1 MPTGRKSLAALP
13 FAFPH
18 LSRPPRLER
27 VNDGD
32 WSDSDSDV
40 EDVLFHAGERLVW
53 RQYPNGRAAESH
65 DQHPRACKEWCCDK
79 DSDESQGAVLQT
91 SPPRSSTDESNDS
104 RNFWDHAAR
113 VLGKAG
119 VGPASPSVARRQFQ
133 RHVGKENCPPNLQA
147 TQTEARDASARE
159 PVSAAVF
166 ESAIEKTAAL
176 RLSKEHAPVP
186 DRGGVLAQLTQGDC
200 VLRSAL
206 PAKCQ
211 ERQCHKPH
219 QREDCATLWNGRRQ
233 AVSVGVSR
241 WL

>member
-79 DSDESQGAVLQT
+79 DSDDSQGAVLQT

-119 VGPASPSVARRQFQ
+119 MGPASPSVARRQFQ
-133 RHVGKENCPPNLQA
+133 RHVGKENCPPKPPKQKPGTPA
-147 TQTEARDASARE
+147 PGSPSARPSLSRRLRRRRHSVSARSMPRCPTAARECTLLVRRWLSIITPSDLSWLDASWLNAI
-159 PVSAAVF
+159 AAF
-166 ESAIEKTAAL
+166 L
-176 RLSKEHAPVP
+176 FM
-186 DRGGVLAQLTQGDC
+186 LAHSTFL
-200 VLRSAL
+200 
-206 PAKCQ
+206 
-211 ERQCHKPH
+211 
-219 QREDCATLWNGRRQ
+219 
-233 AVSVGVSR
+233 VGA
-241 WL
+241 